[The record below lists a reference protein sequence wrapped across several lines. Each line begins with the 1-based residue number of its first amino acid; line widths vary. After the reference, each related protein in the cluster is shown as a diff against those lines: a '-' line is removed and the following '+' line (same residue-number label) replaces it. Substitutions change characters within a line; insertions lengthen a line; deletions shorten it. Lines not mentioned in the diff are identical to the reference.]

1 MVMIGLDDRPGQ
13 KNLADVLHE
22 WGRFR
27 LATVRRRTAH
37 RLGQVNDRI
46 HILEGRHIVFLNI
59 DEVIRTIRES
69 DEPKPALI
77 ARFELSDRQAEDI
90 LEIRLRQLAR
100 LEGIKI
106 ERELAELRGEKTEL
120 EALLGDEG
128 KLKKLVI
135 KEIRADAAK
144 YGDERRTLVEEA
156 ARAGVT
162 QTVVDE
168 AVTVIVSEKGWVRCR
183 NGHGLD
189 LANIA
194 FKDGDHLGVAFECR
208 SIDALIAITDGGR
221 ALTVAVSTLPDGR
234 GNGAPLASFVE
245 LPSGSKIA
253 HVLAGP
259 ADKRVLLASTNG
271 YGFVCRLGDL
281 TATKRAGKQFITL
294 DAGGKLLA
302 PVLFDDAEG
311 LHLAALSS
319 SDRLLVF
326 PLEQVKELSGGG
338 RGVTLIGLDDGEQ
351 LAAACVAREAI
362 TLLANT
368 RGGKAVETTLSPR
381 DWQDFIGKR
390 ARKGKQAP
398 GRSQASGLRGT

>member
-1 MVMIGLDDRPGQ
+1 
-13 KNLADVLHE
+13 
-22 WGRFR
+22 
-27 LATVRRRTAH
+27 
-37 RLGQVNDRI
+37 
-46 HILEGRHIVFLNI
+46 
-59 DEVIRTIRES
+59 
-69 DEPKPALI
+69 
-77 ARFELSDRQAEDI
+77 
-90 LEIRLRQLAR
+90 
-100 LEGIKI
+100 
-106 ERELAELRGEKTEL
+106 
-120 EALLGDEG
+120 
-128 KLKKLVI
+128 
-135 KEIRADAAK
+135 
-144 YGDERRTLVEEA
+144 
-156 ARAGVT
+156 
-162 QTVVDE
+162 
-168 AVTVIVSEKGWVRCR
+168 VIVSEKGWVRCR

-189 LANIA
+189 LVNIA
-194 FKDGDHLGVAFECR
+194 FKDGDHLGLAFECR
-208 SIDALIAITDGGR
+208 TIDALIAITDGGR

-259 ADKRVLLASTNG
+259 ADKRVLLASSNG

-294 DAGGKLLA
+294 DGGGTLLA

-326 PLEQVKELSGGG
+326 PLDQVKELSGGG

-398 GRSQASGLRGT
+398 GRSQASGLRGS